1 MQGSPFDTE
10 NLITRACAGDDDAF
24 SELVEIYQPL
34 LSRLTSSAVSS
45 ALTYDE
51 AFSEACFAFHRAVK
65 SFKVEQSDVT
75 FGLYARICVKRH
87 LQSVVAS
94 LKREEAE
101 PLDAELAGS
110 DDGMALLL
118 ERERVESLMSF
129 LKADLS
135 EYEYEVLLYH
145 IQGYTTA
152 QIAKLLSRS
161 PKSVDNAKSRVFRR
175 ARERGESL

>member
-1 MQGSPFDTE
+1 MSNTSSDTE
-10 NLITRACAGDDDAF
+10 KLIIRACAGDDEAF
-24 SELVEIYQPL
+24 SELVETYQPL
-34 LSRLTSSAVSS
+34 LSKLTASAVSS

-65 SFKVEQSDVT
+65 SFKVGQSEVT
-75 FGLYARICVKRH
+75 FGLYSRICVKRH
-87 LQSVVAS
+87 LQSVLAS

-110 DDGMALLL
+110 DDGMASLL
-118 ERERVESLMSF
+118 EKERVESLMNF

-175 ARERGESL
+175 ARELGESL